1 MTVTFQEFGPFTEAQ
16 GEAEVNLGANA
27 ERRWHEITITIF
39 NAGGVSGVA
48 AVGVI
53 TGQVQKIGADQREDF
68 SETIDLSTDARAWLP
83 ELSSAQKYFFTIAGL
98 NAGYTYQITVNS
110 WEG

>member
-1 MTVTFQEFGPFTEAQ
+1 MTTTVQVFGPFTEAQ
-16 GEAEVNLGANA
+16 GEVETDLAANA
-27 ERRWHEITITIF
+27 ERRWHEITVTIF
-39 NAGGVSGVA
+39 DAGGASGVA
-48 AVGVI
+48 ATGVI
-53 TGQVQKIGADQREDF
+53 TGQVQKVGADQREDF
-68 SETIDLSTDARAWLP
+68 TETIDLSTDTRAWLP